1 MNMNKK
7 FKLQKVLDV
16 REIIEMEKMKNLAFS
31 RKELELEK
39 QRMRKLENEIRQLA
53 FEMNESGTAT
63 VCRFSGFHDYLNTLA
78 GMLYEK
84 RHAIFVL
91 KKAVEE
97 KRQDLLQASKDKKV
111 LELLKEKTRTAF
123 AMEENREEQ
132 KVLDELAIRTI
143 NSYQDEMT

>member
-1 MNMNKK
+1 MNRK
-7 FKLQKVLDV
+7 FRLQKVLDV
-16 REIIEMEKMKNLAFS
+16 REIVEKEKMRNLALS

-39 QRMRKLENEIRQLA
+39 QRMRELEIKIRQLA
-53 FEMNESGTAT
+53 VEMNDAGTAN
-63 VCRFSGFHDYLNTLA
+63 VYRFSAFHDYLNTLA

-84 RHAIFVL
+84 RHSIFML

-111 LELLKEKTRTAF
+111 LELLKEKARAAF

-132 KVLDELAIRTI
+132 KVLDELAIRNI
-143 NSYQDEMT
+143 NLYQDEIT